1 VEEKLDRLKKL
12 LGEVFDLNCAA
23 SLLGW
28 DQNTYMPPGGGPAR
42 ARQLSLLRR
51 LAHERFISDEIGRLL
66 EDLRPYEEGQPYES
80 DGASLIR
87 VTRRQYERAVKI
99 PPEFAA
105 ERAAHGAASHNA
117 WVKARPKNDFPA
129 VRPFLEK
136 TLDLSRQL
144 ADFYPGYEHIAD
156 PLIDF
161 SDYGMKVSDIRPVFE
176 ELREGLVPLVEEITS
191 KEPPDDSF
199 LHQNFSEKKQLDFGL
214 KVIKEFG
221 YDFERGRED
230 KSPHPFTT
238 KFSLGD
244 VRITTR
250 VLKKDMTGSLFATM
264 HEAGHAMY
272 EQGVERSFEGTPL
285 ARGTSAGV
293 HESQSRLW
301 ENLVGRSRGFWK
313 HYYPKLQKVF
323 PKQLDSVDMESF
335 YRAVNRVKRSLIR
348 VYADEMTYNL
358 HVMIRFG
365 LELDMLEGKL
375 PIADL
380 PEAWNARYTSD
391 IGITPPDDKDGVMQD
406 IHWYGGGIGG
416 SFQGY
421 TLGNIMNAQFY
432 EAALAAHPEIPSEVE
447 EGRFGTLFD
456 WLKENIWRHGKKF
469 TASEL
474 LERVTGGPLSVRP
487 LLSRLKQK
495 FGEIYG
501 F

>member
-1 VEEKLDRLKKL
+1 MEEKLERLKKL
-12 LGEVFDLNCAA
+12 LGEVFDLDCAA
-23 SLLGW
+23 ALLGW

-42 ARQLSLLRR
+42 ARQLALLRR
-51 LAHERFISDEIGRLL
+51 LSHERFISEEIGRLL

-80 DGASLIR
+80 DDASLIR
-87 VTRRQYERAVKI
+87 VTRRQHEKARKI
-99 PPEFAA
+99 PPDFAA
-105 ERAAHGAASHNA
+105 EMTAHGAASFNA
-117 WVKARPKNDFPA
+117 WAKARPENDFSA
-129 VRPFLEK
+129 VQPFLEK
-136 TLDLSRQL
+136 TLDLRRQL

-161 SDYGMKVSDIRPVFE
+161 SDYGMKVSDIRPVFD
-176 ELREGLVPLVEEITS
+176 ELRAGLVPMVEEITS

-199 LHQNFSEKKQLDFGL
+199 LHQSFSEKKQLDFGM
-214 KVIKEFG
+214 KVIKDFG
-221 YDFERGRED
+221 YDFKRGRED

-250 VLKKDMTGSLFATM
+250 VLKDDMTGALFATM

-272 EQGVERSFEGTPL
+272 EQGIDPRFEGTPL
-285 ARGTSAGV
+285 GDGTSAGV

-313 HYYPKLQKVF
+313 HYYPRLQKTF
-323 PKQLDSVDMESF
+323 RKQLGSIDMESF
-335 YRAVNRVKRSLIR
+335 YRAVNKVKRSLIR

-365 LELDMLEGKL
+365 LELDMLEGRL
-375 PIADL
+375 PVADL

-391 IGITPPDDKDGVMQD
+391 LGITPPDNRDGVMQD
-406 IHWYGGGIGG
+406 IHWYWGGIGG

-432 EAALAAHPEIPSEVE
+432 EAALEAHPEIPGETE
-447 EGRFGTLFD
+447 QGKFGTLFN
-456 WLKENIWRHGKKF
+456 WLKENIWRHGSKL
-469 TASEL
+469 TAPEL
-474 LERVTGGPLSVRP
+474 LERVVGGPLSVKP
-487 LLSRLKQK
+487 LLSRLKTK
-495 FGEIYG
+495 FGEIYDL
-501 F
+501 